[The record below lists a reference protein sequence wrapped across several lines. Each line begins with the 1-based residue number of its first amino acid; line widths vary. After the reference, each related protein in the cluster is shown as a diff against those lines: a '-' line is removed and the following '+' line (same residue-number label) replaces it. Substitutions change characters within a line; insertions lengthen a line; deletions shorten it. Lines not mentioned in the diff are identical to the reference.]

1 MRKFIPVIVS
11 VLVLALVTAACAISA
26 APTEGPNIATMI
38 AGTMA
43 ALSPIS
49 PIGTDTPAPTP
60 MPLPS
65 LSPSEIPS
73 PLPLPT
79 LLAPSAVPTQRIVV
93 PPTAL
98 IPNATRISF
107 LAGATSAIVTAP
119 IQAGDTQNYVLEAFQ
134 GQPMIVN
141 VSSANNDVTLGIKTQ
156 GGTNILNISAGQSTW
171 QGSLPQTEDYY
182 LILHGGATT
191 ENFTLNIV
199 IPSRITFLPG
209 AELDKVAGK
218 TVGGYAVS
226 YVAFASKGQRM
237 TVDLGNLS
245 NTAALTIWGFTD
257 GQPYVNANMSPTTH
271 FVFTLPAT
279 QDYIIQV
286 VPQGGL
292 VVSYTL
298 TVQIR

>member
-1 MRKFIPVIVS
+1 MQKFTPVIVS
-11 VLVLALVTAACAISA
+11 VLLLSLVTAACAISA
-26 APTEGPNIATMI
+26 APTEAPNIATMI

-43 ALSPIS
+43 ALSPQT
-49 PIGTDTPAPTP
+49 TDTPAPTQ
-60 MPLPS
+60 MPFPS
-65 LSPSEIPS
+65 LSPSDVPVPS
-73 PLPLPT
+73 PYPT
-79 LLAPSAVPTQRIVV
+79 LLGPSPVPTRPVVV
-93 PPTAL
+93 PPTVL

-107 LAGATSAIVTAP
+107 LADATSAIVTAP
-119 IQAGDTQNYVLEAFQ
+119 IQARDTQNYVLEAFQ

-156 GGTNILNISAGQSTW
+156 GGTTILNSSAGQSTW

-182 LILHGGATT
+182 LILRGGATT

-199 IPSRITFLPG
+199 IPSRISFPAG

-226 YVAFASKGQRM
+226 YVAFASRGQKM

-257 GQPYVNANMSPTTH
+257 GQPYVNANMSQTTH
-271 FVFTLPAT
+271 FAFTLPAT

-292 VVSYTL
+292 VVSYVM